1 MKKNI
6 RVKDLENYNKNLK
19 VLVIGGS
26 GQVGTEIK
34 NQKQKSNLNFL
45 FPSSK
50 ALNLTNQ
57 ASIKNFLNNDNF
69 DYIINLGAFTDVNG
83 AEKKKDI
90 TKKVNHTGVEILSKE
105 ADTKNIKLIHISTDY
120 VFGKVLNAPFYPGDK
135 KAPINFYGLTKSDGE
150 DAVLTNHKSGIII
163 RFSSVFS
170 QYGTNF
176 VKGMIKLI
184 LTNRHVRVVSD
195 QKISLTFAQDFSR
208 NIVQIIDLY
217 KKNINNNERIFH
229 FCSPGFSTWYLVAKI
244 IFNELEIVL
253 QKSLDTELIPIT
265 LSEWKSDAKRSI
277 DTRLYTDFDY
287 YLKNDIK
294 FSSWEDSV
302 RLVVRKA
309 LPQILDEM

>member
-6 RVKDLENYNKNLK
+6 QVKDLENYNKNLK

-34 NQKQKSNLNFL
+34 NQKYKTNIEFF

-50 ALNLTNQ
+50 ELNLADQ
-57 ASIKNFLNNDNF
+57 GSIKNFLNNDNF
-69 DYIINLGAFTDVNG
+69 DYIINLGAYTDVNG
-83 AEKKKDI
+83 AEKKRDI
-90 TKKVNHTGVEILSKE
+90 SKSINHIGVEILSKE
-105 ADTKNIKLIHISTDY
+105 ADTKNINLIHISTDY
-120 VFGKVLNAPFYPGDK
+120 VFGETLRAPFHPNDNK
-135 KAPINFYGLTKSDGE
+135 SPVNFYGLTKSNGE
-150 DAVLTNHKSGIII
+150 NAVLTNHKSGIII

-176 VKGMIKLI
+176 VKNMIKLL
-184 LTNRHVRVVSD
+184 LTNPHVRVVSD
-195 QKISLTFAQDFSR
+195 QKISLTFAKDFST

-217 KKNINNNERIFH
+217 KKNINTNERIFH
-229 FCSPGFSTWYLVAKI
+229 FCSPGFSTWYSVAKI
-244 IFNELEIVL
+244 IFSELEIIL
-253 QKSLDTELIPIT
+253 QRSLDTELIPIK
-265 LSEWKSDAKRSI
+265 LSEWKSDAKRSN

-302 RLVVRKA
+302 KLVVRKA
-309 LPQILDEM
+309 LPQILDEI

>member
-1 MKKNI
+1 MVQKRKKI
-6 RVKDLENYNKNLK
+6 LQKRLIIQVLRFYQRRLILK
-19 VLVIGGS
+19 
-26 GQVGTEIK
+26 T
-34 NQKQKSNLNFL
+34 SNLL
-45 FPSSK
+45 
-50 ALNLTNQ
+50 
-57 ASIKNFLNNDNF
+57 
-69 DYIINLGAFTDVNG
+69 
-83 AEKKKDI
+83 
-90 TKKVNHTGVEILSKE
+90 
-105 ADTKNIKLIHISTDY
+105 HISTDY

-176 VKGMIKLI
+176 VKSMIKLI
-184 LTNRHVRVVSD
+184 LTNRHVKVVSD

-217 KKNINNNERIFH
+217 KKNINTNERIFH

>member
-176 VKGMIKLI
+176 VKSMIKLI

-195 QKISLTFAQDFSR
+195 
-208 NIVQIIDLY
+208 
-217 KKNINNNERIFH
+217 E
-229 FCSPGFSTWYLVAKI
+229 
-244 IFNELEIVL
+244 
-253 QKSLDTELIPIT
+253 
-265 LSEWKSDAKRSI
+265 
-277 DTRLYTDFDY
+277 
-287 YLKNDIK
+287 
-294 FSSWEDSV
+294 
-302 RLVVRKA
+302 
-309 LPQILDEM
+309 